1 MIIEGIHQDKTK
13 IGLCF
18 SPNFPIFVEIQFK
31 LKMNEFVVSELK
43 NSIAEITFGTP
54 KSNSLPGAILEKLAQ
69 TILDEGAKDEVKAI
83 LVKSQGEKAFCAG
96 ASFDELLE
104 IEELEKSTKFFGGFA
119 KVLNAM
125 RNCGKIVVVRVQGKT
140 TGGGVGIAC
149 GADYCFAVK
158 DAALA
163 LTEINLGIGPFVIG
177 PYVERKIGK
186 SQFSAMAI
194 DADFRSAEW
203 AEQHN
208 IYHSVSENIAE
219 MDAKMETFL
228 QTLASRSSDAL
239 ALIKKVSW
247 EGTDHFNELMPARI
261 HMSASLILE
270 DSAKKSIGA
279 IKERLRSK

>member
-1 MIIEGIHQDKTK
+1 
-13 IGLCF
+13 
-18 SPNFPIFVEIQFK
+18 
-31 LKMNEFVVSELK
+31 MNGSVTSELR
-43 NSIAEITFGTP
+43 NHIAEITFGTP
-54 KSNSLPGAILEKLAQ
+54 KSNALPGAVLEKLAQ
-69 TILDEGAKDEVKAI
+69 TIMEEGAKDEVKAI
-83 LVKSQGEKAFCAG
+83 LIKSEGEKAFCAG

-104 IEELEKSTKFFGGFA
+104 IEELEKSKQFFGGFA

-125 RNCGKIVVVRVQGKT
+125 RNCGKIVVVRVQGRT

-149 GADYCFAVK
+149 GADYCFATK
-158 DAALA
+158 DASLA

-186 SQFSAMAI
+186 SQFSAMAV
-194 DADFRSAEW
+194 DADFRSAAW

-208 IYHSVSENIAE
+208 IYHSVAENIAE
-219 MDAKMETFL
+219 MDAKLNAFL
-228 QTLASRSSDAL
+228 ETLASRSSEAL

-247 EGTDHFNELMPARI
+247 EGTEHFNELMPARI

-279 IKERLRSK
+279 IKERLRTK

>member
-1 MIIEGIHQDKTK
+1 MEAFVTSII
-13 IGLCF
+13 
-18 SPNFPIFVEIQFK
+18 
-31 LKMNEFVVSELK
+31 K
-43 NSIAEITFGTP
+43 NQIAEITFGTP
-54 KSNSLPGAILEKLAQ
+54 KSNSLPGEILEKLAQ
-69 TILDEGAKDEVKAI
+69 TILDCGKDNNTKAI
-83 LVKSQGEKAFCAG
+83 LIKSEGEKAFCAG

-104 IEELEKSTKFFGGFA
+104 IKDLETSKKFFGGFA

-149 GADYCFAVK
+149 GADYCFATK
-158 DAALA
+158 DSALA

-194 DADFRSAEW
+194 DADFRSANW

-208 IYHSVSENIAE
+208 IYHSVSSTIAE
-219 MDAKMETFL
+219 MDEKLDAFL
-228 QTLASRSSDAL
+228 QTLSSRSDEAL

-247 EGTDHFNELMPARI
+247 EGTDHFDELMPARI

-270 DSAKKSIGA
+270 DSAKQNIGK
-279 IKERLRSK
+279 IKERLRAK